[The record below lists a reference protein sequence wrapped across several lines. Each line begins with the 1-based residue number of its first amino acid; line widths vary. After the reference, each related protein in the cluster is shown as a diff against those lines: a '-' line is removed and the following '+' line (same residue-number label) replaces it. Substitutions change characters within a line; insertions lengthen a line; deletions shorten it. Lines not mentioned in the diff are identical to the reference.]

1 MNPIWIASGAIA
13 ALVLAAGVVYLRRRR
28 ARRLQAPAP
37 DGAPA
42 TRPVLGRVAWWAVPL
57 LAFTIPAGAVM
68 LYLQFNPPNPGFRAD
83 WASPHLGVDV
93 HGDGGGL
100 MGATTPSAPAA
111 GGGGKID
118 SVADMAARLAQRLQS
133 HPDDA
138 AGWTLL
144 GRSYEYLKRYG
155 DAARAYGRALKA
167 GAAGSGLRD
176 RMARMQRLA
185 GSAAKAPA
193 PAHAPADLAATVT
206 ALKQR
211 LTGHPDDAGA
221 WTRLARAYQR
231 LGRYAEAS
239 AAYARLT
246 ELKPADAR
254 AWADYADTLAAA
266 GDKRLSGRPQKLIAK
281 ALALDPNQPK
291 ALWLAGTAAMEQNRP
306 KQALQY
312 WQRLRG
318 VLPPGSHD
326 SRVLDS
332 NIREARSAAGETA
345 APAAAG
351 AAAAV
356 TGTVRIDPKLAATV
370 SPDDTVFIYA
380 RAVKGP
386 PMPLAV
392 LRKRVKDLPLQFRLT
407 DAMAMLPSMKLSQF
421 SQVRITARVSRT
433 GNATAQPG
441 DLTSASRQVQV
452 GSGKGIRLT
461 ISKPVS

>member
-1 MNPIWIASGAIA
+1 MNPIWITSGAVA
-13 ALVLAAGVVYLRRRR
+13 ALVLIVGVVYFRRRR
-28 ARRLQAPAP
+28 ARRSQAPAP
-37 DGAPA
+37 DGAAA

-68 LYLQFNPPNPGFRAD
+68 LYLQLNPPTPGFRAD
-83 WASPHLGVDV
+83 WASPHLGLDV

-111 GGGGKID
+111 AGGGKID

-155 DAARAYGRALKA
+155 DAARAYGRALQA
-167 GAAGSGLRD
+167 GAAGAGLRD

-185 GSAAKAPA
+185 GSAAHAPA
-193 PAHAPADLAATVT
+193 PAKTAPNLDATAA

-211 LTGHPDDAGA
+211 LAGHPDDAGA
-221 WTRLARAYQR
+221 WTRLAHIYQR
-231 LGRYAEAS
+231 IGRYADAS

-266 GDKRLSGRPQKLIAK
+266 GDKRLPGRPEKLIAK
-281 ALALDPNQPK
+281 ALALDPNEPK
-291 ALWLAGTAAMEQNRP
+291 ALWLAGTAAMEQHRP

-326 SRVLDS
+326 ARVLDS
-332 NIREARSAAGETA
+332 NIREARSAAGEPA
-345 APAAAG
+345 AP

-421 SQVRITARVSRT
+421 SRVRVTARVSRT
-433 GNATAQPG
+433 GNAVAQPG

-452 GSGKGIRLT
+452 GSGKGIQLT